1 MEINSNQMGVPDGS
15 DGKESTCNAGDLGSI
30 PGLGRTPWRREWLP
44 TPVFWP
50 GEFHGLCSPRGC
62 KEQLSLKLKRESG
75 EAIKSALAVA
85 REAAANTC
93 LWQRLKGRQRG
104 GKDIENREGS
114 SLIGGCWPWEAGGG
128 PVGAELLCDWL
139 GATFGFLRL
148 AASWK

>member
-1 MEINSNQMGVPDGS
+1 MR
-15 DGKESTCNAGDLGSI
+15 K
-30 PGLGRTPWRREWLP
+30 
-44 TPVFWP
+44 
-50 GEFHGLCSPRGC
+50 
-62 KEQLSLKLKRESG
+62 G

-104 GKDIENREGS
+104 GKDLGNREGS
-114 SLIGGCWPWEAGGG
+114 PWIGGCRPWEAGGG

-139 GATFGFLRL
+139 GATFGFLQL

>member
-1 MEINSNQMGVPDGS
+1 MLEGEADTALTHSTHPPPRTEPSLFRNLSSWSDLCGNKKQPNGCPDGS

-30 PGLGRTPWRREWLP
+30 PGLGRTPWRRERLP

-93 LWQRLKGRQRG
+93 LWQRL
-104 GKDIENREGS
+104 
-114 SLIGGCWPWEAGGG
+114 
-128 PVGAELLCDWL
+128 
-139 GATFGFLRL
+139 
-148 AASWK
+148 